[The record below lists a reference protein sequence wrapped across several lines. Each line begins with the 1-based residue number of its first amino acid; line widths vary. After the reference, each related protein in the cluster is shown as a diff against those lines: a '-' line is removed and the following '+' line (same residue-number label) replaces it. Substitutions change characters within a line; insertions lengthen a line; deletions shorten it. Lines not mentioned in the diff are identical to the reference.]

1 MLKNHINFKLNVNV
15 NLPFPLYLKLPLVT
29 AYANQHIF
37 LSNNLSP
44 SHTTCL
50 LQNQSSIWFLPQL
63 ISPHP
68 KDKAPNHHKGPKWPQ
83 RPKSPSFWQTP
94 KKSSRKASC
103 SPGSQWDSSPFTKMM
118 LCFKPVLVWLRK
130 LFSMVDE
137 VDKSKVLLTS
147 KGEVL

>member
-1 MLKNHINFKLNVNV
+1 MVMLKNHINFKLNVNV

-44 SHTTCL
+44 SHTACL
-50 LQNQSSIWFLPQL
+50 LQSQSSIWFLPQL

-68 KDKAPNHHKGPKWPQ
+68 KDKTPNHHKGPKIT
-83 RPKSPSFWQTP
+83 KFLTNT
-94 KKSSRKASC
+94 KESSRKASC
-103 SPGSQWDSSPFTKMM
+103 SPRSQWDSSPFTKMM

-130 LFSMVDE
+130 LFSMIIE
-137 VDKSKVLLTS
+137 VDNSKVHLTL
-147 KGEVL
+147 KGEIL